1 MNEKR
6 INSVKGIFNRN
17 SKNNLSNNN
26 NISGKN
32 KSYNPKKV
40 GNRKNPYADLNPNQL
55 KKLSNQSKPVP
66 KQKELSELD
75 TVLLQ
80 RMREI
85 ENVIGKLV
93 ADVQYL
99 DSKTPA
105 ASSKMTKIVV
115 ELIYTLWTIGNIAT
129 EYQKNNQMAVVN
141 NLLLKNE
148 ERLLK
153 LIENP
158 KTDTAKLTGELNEV
172 RASKKIINDSLRPI
186 NIIVDYYEMI
196 ILKLSSWGYEIKD
209 PIGQKYDAYMDIDV
223 IAFENGGSDL
233 KVPTITETKKPE
245 IYYKDNKILRAQV
258 IVTNSNTKNNVKHEN
273 N

>member
-17 SKNNLSNNN
+17 QKNNLSNNRN
-26 NISGKN
+26 VGRKN
-32 KSYNPKKV
+32 KPQNPKKA
-40 GNRKNPYADLNPNQL
+40 GNQKNNPYANLSPNQI
-55 KKLSNQSKPVP
+55 KKLSKQNKPVP

-99 DSKTPA
+99 DSKNPV

-115 ELIYTLWTIGNIAT
+115 ELIYTLWTIGNIAI

-148 ERLLK
+148 KRLLK

-158 KTDTAKLTGELNEV
+158 KTDTDKLKVELNEV

-186 NIIVDYYEMI
+186 NITVDYYDMI
-196 ILKLSSWGYEIKD
+196 LLKLSSWGYEIKD

-223 IAFENGGSDL
+223 LAFEDGDSDL

-258 IVTNSNTKNNVKHEN
+258 IVTNSSTKK
-273 N
+273 